1 MALGFEDI
9 DIDKSIEDSIAQ
21 SKYDSILRKEF
32 IPCYEAKDRDIDGTI
47 FHANAN
53 IRPYLEGIKCNAQ
66 GEIGYYD
73 GFKLGPIPIIEII
86 EGLIDEKGNFKFK
99 LIPNGSSIMITDNNK
114 IRSLKNLPNR
124 VTSLHIRSTDN
135 LKKID
140 NEIELCKLSLIA
152 RKIKTTEGISFRGI
166 SKCLISQ
173 CKDLRKLYLNTDN
186 RVMEEL
192 TLEHTNELSIVETNV
207 QYISKIY
214 LKNIDIKTIRPLL
227 DSLLKVD
234 KLYLQQ
240 YNFLNYKFSDVNQ
253 FLELIE
259 KCSCVVMSSNFY
271 TGEEFLKKY
280 GANIKKFCVRT
291 LKCK

>member
-21 SKYDSILRKEF
+21 SKYDSILRTEF
-32 IPCYEAKDRDIDGTI
+32 IPCYEAKERDIDGTI
-47 FHANAN
+47 LRPN
-53 IRPYLEGIKCNAQ
+53 IKHYLERVRCNAH

-86 EGLIDEKGNFKFK
+86 EGLINEKGNFKFK
-99 LIPNGSSIMITDNNK
+99 LIPNSSSIMITDNNK

-124 VTSLHIRSTDN
+124 VTSLYIRSTDN

-166 SKCLISQ
+166 SECLISQ

-186 RVMEEL
+186 CVMEEL

-207 QYISKIY
+207 KYISKMY

-259 KCSCVVMSSNFY
+259 KCSCVVMSNNFC